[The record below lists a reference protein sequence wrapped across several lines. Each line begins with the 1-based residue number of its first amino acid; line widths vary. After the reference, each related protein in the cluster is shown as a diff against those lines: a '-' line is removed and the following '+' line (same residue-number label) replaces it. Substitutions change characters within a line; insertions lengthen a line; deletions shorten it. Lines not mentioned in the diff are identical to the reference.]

1 MKLDNIHEDDR
12 GFIKAL
18 TGDLKTFPEIAIMKT
33 NAGFA
38 RGGCI
43 HHKSKE
49 HLCVIEG
56 TIKYVYGNDEKHV
69 MLSPGQTITI
79 EPSTPHFFLSITD
92 SIVAEWGPQLE
103 EKQDK
108 HEAFRKIVMEINNQ

>member
-1 MKLDNIHEDDR
+1 MLLTEIFKDIR
-12 GFIKAL
+12 GTIFAL
-18 TGDLKTFPEIAIMKT
+18 TGKPLNVPEISILT
-33 NAGFA
+33 CSAGMA

-43 HHKSKE
+43 HRKSKE

-56 TIKYVYGNDEKHV
+56 VIKYVYGNDQKHV

-79 EPSTPHFFLSITD
+79 EPNTPHFFLSLTD
-92 SIVAEWGPQLE
+92 SITMEWGAELE
-103 EKQDK
+103 EKQEK